1 MAEQTNS
8 RRIQSMTGFSLKI
21 TACAAMF
28 GDHLAKAFHL
38 TGLPLWLLS
47 HLAGR
52 IAFPL
57 FCFLLA
63 EGYFCTSNVRKYTLR
78 VLLLGVISEPVFD
91 RALHGT
97 FFFPGAQNTCF
108 TLALGLILF
117 SLLDRIRESCH
128 GDYRK
133 NSALQAVFIL
143 IFALAASLLRTDYGA
158 LGIGALAAFYLG
170 RAHECG
176 TKKHRPFPTIEWSFF
191 SYLAACMILNLD
203 GFSEPAAFLSVPV
216 ILMYNGRQGFH
227 SRAVRNAFYLFYPLH
242 LALLVLLTHL
252 AA

>member
-8 RRIQSMTGFSLKI
+8 SRIPSMTGFSLKI

-63 EGYFCTSNVRKYTLR
+63 EGYFYTSNVRNYILR
-78 VLLLGVISEPVFD
+78 VLMLGVLSEPFFD

-108 TLALGLILF
+108 TLALGLSLF
-117 SLLDRIRESCH
+117 TLLDRIRGSC
-128 GDYRK
+128 GGNYRR
-133 NSALQAVFIL
+133 NGVFQAASIL
-143 IFALAASLLRTDYGA
+143 IFALAANLLKTDYGA
-158 LGIGALAAFYLG
+158 LGIGALSAFYFG

-176 TKKHRPFPTIEWSFF
+176 TRTRLPFPTIEWSFYA
-191 SYLAACMILNLD
+191 YLAACMVLNLD

-216 ILMYNGRQGFH
+216 ILMYNGRQGH
-227 SRAVRNAFYLFYPLH
+227 ASRRVRDAFYLFYPLH
-242 LALLVLLTHL
+242 LILLILLVPLVF
-252 AA
+252 